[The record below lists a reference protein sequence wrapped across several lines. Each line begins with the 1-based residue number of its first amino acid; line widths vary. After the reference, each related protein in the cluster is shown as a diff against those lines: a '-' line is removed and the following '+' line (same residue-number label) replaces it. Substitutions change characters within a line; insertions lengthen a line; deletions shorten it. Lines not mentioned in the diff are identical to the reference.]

1 MSTRITDLPQA
12 ETLNGSEIMPLVQNG
27 VTKKATL
34 DFINLASPAALILQ
48 QTQQVYQDTV
58 GVSDATTVVYNQTV
72 AVKVETEETLIEFE
86 AIYLGPHAVAPTV
99 DNEGNP
105 LQTGSLYW
113 STAVSAM
120 FAWSGTEWVAFSS
133 AVDSV
138 NGQIGAVIITRGDL
152 GAAAS
157 GANADITSLSALA
170 GDLFLIKGAYFDTAE
185 NGPADEGELRWNAS
199 AGALFQGVD
208 NVGNSV
214 ALNQAVLTRVKNP
227 SGVTL
232 GKGRVVRRSGFE
244 VSTGAVEVLMPTSS
258 EGYLSSSITGVL
270 LDDVVAGGYGF
281 AVRFGTVR
289 NFDTTGAAQG
299 ETWAAGDTLY
309 LSPTTPGGLTKFIPL
324 APNNR
329 ISLASVSHA
338 NASGTLFVNLFG
350 GQKLDNDERVNLSSL
365 TDGDVLQ
372 YEEDDGVFVNRS
384 FAAAGIEPAG
394 TAAAAIVAHV
404 AEVDPH
410 PQYVDESKI
419 SDAIAAHV
427 ALPDPHT
434 QYTTAAEAAAAAPVQ
449 SVAGKTGIVSLASG
463 DVGLGNV
470 TNNAQ
475 LKIASNLSDLN
486 NVAAARSNLGLGA
499 AATASLINALNSTST
514 TGALTAAQGKVLQ
527 DSKLANYTVTTT
539 AVGKTLAN
547 RERCSVTAAT
557 QTITL
562 PATPSAGWEVIVAVG
577 DFVDTVVNRN
587 AKPIMSLAEN
597 LTIDVA
603 NVAVTFLYV
612 DATIGWRII

>member
-12 ETLNGSEIMPLVQNG
+12 EVLNGSEIMPLVQNG

-48 QTQQVYQDTV
+48 QTQQVYQDTL
-58 GVSDATTVVYNQTV
+58 SAYNQTV
-72 AVKVETEETLIEFE
+72 QVQVDVDGSLVEFE
-86 AIYLGPHAVAPTV
+86 AIYLGPHAVAPTT

-105 LQTGSLYW
+105 LRVGALYW
-113 STAVSAM
+113 SSAVSAM
-120 FAWSGTEWVAFSS
+120 FAWSGSEWVAFSS

-138 NGQIGAVIITRGDL
+138 NGQIGTVIITRGDL

-214 ALNQAVLTRVKNP
+214 ALNQTVLTRVKNP
-227 SGVTL
+227 SGVTI

-244 VSTGAVEVLMPTSS
+244 VSTGAVEVLVPTSS
-258 EGYLSSSITGVL
+258 EGYLSSSIAGVL
-270 LDDVVAGGYGF
+270 LDDVAAGGYGF

-309 LSPTTPGGLTKFIPL
+309 LSPTTPGGLTKVVPL

-329 ISLASVSHA
+329 ISLASVSYA

-384 FAAAGIEPAG
+384 FAAAGIEPLG
-394 TAAAAIVAHV
+394 TAASAIVAHV
-404 AEVDPH
+404 AEIDPH

-449 SVAGKTGIVSLASG
+449 SVAGKTGAVSLASS

-499 AATASLINALNSTST
+499 AATAGLIDALNSTST
-514 TGALTAAQGKVLQ
+514 TDALTAAQGKVLQ
-527 DSKLANYTVTTT
+527 DSKLANYTITIT

-562 PATPSAGWEVIVAVG
+562 PAAPEIGWEVSIMVG
-577 DFVDTVVNRN
+577 NFTDTVVDGNSRN
-587 AKPIMSLAEN
+587 IMGLPED
-597 LTIDVA
+597 LTIDKA
-603 NVAVTFLYV
+603 NVTVTLLFV
-612 DATIGWRII
+612 GSGQGWRII